1 MFGRRRIEIKNDE
14 QLRLMAQAGVV
25 TSRALDAAVAAAVPG
40 ASTASL
46 DRVFREVLEQH
57 GATSNFL
64 GYYGYPAAICASPND
79 IVVHGIPREDVIL
92 ASGDLISIDG
102 GAIIQGWHGDSAR
115 TVEVG
120 EVSAADHEL
129 SELTRAAMWH
139 GIAAAAGAQRVGE
152 IGVAIEKFVRQEA
165 GDRYGIV
172 EDYVG
177 HGIGRE
183 MHMAPDV
190 LNYAARDLG
199 PQLRPGM
206 ALAIEPMLVTGSIE
220 TETLADEWTVRTTD
234 GGRACQWEHSVAF
247 HRDGIWVLTAE
258 DGGAEQLA
266 PLGVTPVPIP

>member
-14 QLRLMAQAGVV
+14 QLRLMAHAGVV

-79 IVVHGIPREDVIL
+79 IVVHGIPREDVVL

-120 EVSAADHEL
+120 EVSAEDHEL

-152 IGVAIEKFVRQEA
+152 IGVAIEKFVRQQA

-266 PLGVTPVPIP
+266 PRGVTPVPIP